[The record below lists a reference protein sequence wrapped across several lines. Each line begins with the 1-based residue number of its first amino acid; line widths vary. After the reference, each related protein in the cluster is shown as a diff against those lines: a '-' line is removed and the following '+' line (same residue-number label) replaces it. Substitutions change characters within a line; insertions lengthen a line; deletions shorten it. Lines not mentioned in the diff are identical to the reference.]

1 MLSNAQLRAK
11 ARQTLGGSIFK
22 DEWLLALVVS
32 VIAGAILGVSSVV
45 VLVFIGIVTIGES
58 KYYLGRSR
66 QTIDHNNLEVLLDGI
81 KGDAG
86 SNVLLGVLISLY
98 VFLWSL
104 LLIIPGIVKAY
115 AYSMA
120 YYIKADHPEY
130 TATQAIDESK
140 KIMNGNK
147 MRLFLLDLSFIGWI
161 IVGALC
167 FGIGMLWVNAY
178 QKATRA
184 EFYRNL
190 IGELN

>member
-22 DEWLLALVVS
+22 EEWLLALVVS

>member
-22 DEWLLALVVS
+22 EEWLLALVVS

-161 IVGALC
+161 FVGALC